1 MNTDPPERDSESIQS
16 PERNSES
23 IQSIE
28 RAAAILEAVAA
39 GDGHGRRLID
49 IAADTGLRKA
59 TAHRI
64 LGTLA
69 QVGLV
74 EQDER
79 TSRFSLGLRLF
90 SLAMAAANR
99 YGLADLASE
108 CMLRLAER
116 THDTIYLTI
125 RSGYEAVCV
134 DRVTGGFPIK
144 TLSLNVGDRRPLGVG
159 AGNLAML
166 AGLPDDEIRTIVA
179 ANAPQYPHF
188 GKLDSATIM
197 AAVEESRE
205 LGYAFN
211 DRLILAGMRAVGVPV
226 LGHDGRPVAALS
238 VAAITERMSPARR
251 ADIVAWL
258 TEEAEALNARLREAI
273 GKVTESRVRR
283 LAGDQP
289 APTVR

>member
-1 MNTDPPERDSESIQS
+1 MNTDP

-90 SLAMAAANR
+90 SLGMAAANR

-116 THDTIYLTI
+116 THDTVYLTI

-197 AAVEESRE
+197 AVVEESRE

-258 TEEAEALNARLREAI
+258 AEEAKALNERLREAI

-289 APTVR
+289 ASTVR

>member
-1 MNTDPPERDSESIQS
+1 MSTDPPER
-16 PERNSES
+16 NTES

-79 TSRFSLGLRLF
+79 TSRFHLGLRLF
-90 SLAMAAANR
+90 SLGMTAANR

-116 THDTIYLTI
+116 THDTVYLTV
-125 RSGYEAVCV
+125 RSGNEAVCV
-134 DRVTGGFPIK
+134 DRVTGMFPIK

-166 AGLPDDEIRTIVA
+166 AWLPDHEIREIVA
-179 ANAPQYPHF
+179 ANAPRYPHF

-197 AAVEESRE
+197 ALVEESRE

-226 LGHDGRPVAALS
+226 MGHDERPVAALS
-238 VAAITERMSPARR
+238 VAAITERMSAARR

-258 TEEAEALNARLREAI
+258 AGEAKALHERLRDAI

-289 APTVR
+289 AR

>member
-1 MNTDPPERDSESIQS
+1 MTTDASQ
-16 PERNSES
+16 RNLES

-69 QVGLV
+69 QVGLI
-74 EQDER
+74 EQDEH
-79 TSRFSLGLRLF
+79 TSRFHLGLRLL
-90 SLAMAAANR
+90 SLGMTAAGR

-108 CMLRLAER
+108 CMLGLAER
-116 THDTIYLTI
+116 THDTVYLTV
-125 RSGYEAVCV
+125 RSGNEAVCV
-134 DRVTGGFPIK
+134 DRVTGMFPIK

-166 AGLPDDEIRTIVA
+166 AWLPDDEVRQIVA
-179 ANAPQYPHF
+179 ANAQQYPHF
-188 GKLDSATIM
+188 GKLDAATIM
-197 AAVEESRE
+197 ALVEASRE

-226 LGHDGRPVAALS
+226 MGHDGRPVAALS
-238 VAAITERMSPARR
+238 VAAISERMSAARR

-258 TEEAEALNARLREAI
+258 AEQATVLHERLRDAI
-273 GKVTESRVRR
+273 GKVTESRVQR
-283 LAGDQP
+283 LSGDQP
-289 APTVR
+289 AVR

>member
-1 MNTDPPERDSESIQS
+1 MNTDP

-39 GDGHGRRLID
+39 GEGHGRRLID

-90 SLAMAAANR
+90 SLGMAAANR

-116 THDTIYLTI
+116 THDTVYLTI

-166 AGLPDDEIRTIVA
+166 AWLPDDEIRTIVA

-197 AAVEESRE
+197 AVVEESRE

-258 TEEAEALNARLREAI
+258 AEEAKALNERLREAI

>member
-1 MNTDPPERDSESIQS
+1 MNTDP

-90 SLAMAAANR
+90 SLGMAAANR

-116 THDTIYLTI
+116 THDTVYLTI

-166 AGLPDDEIRTIVA
+166 AWLPDDEIRTIVA

-197 AAVEESRE
+197 AVVEESRE

-258 TEEAEALNARLREAI
+258 AEEAKALNERLREAI

>member
-1 MNTDPPERDSESIQS
+1 MNTDP

-90 SLAMAAANR
+90 SLGMAAANR

-258 TEEAEALNARLREAI
+258 AEEAKALNERLREAI

-283 LAGDQP
+283 LAGDQS

>member
-1 MNTDPPERDSESIQS
+1 MNTDP

-90 SLAMAAANR
+90 SLGMAAANR

-116 THDTIYLTI
+116 THDTVYLTI

-166 AGLPDDEIRTIVA
+166 AWLPDDEIRTIVA

-188 GKLDSATIM
+188 GKLDSATIL
-197 AAVEESRE
+197 AVVEESRE

-258 TEEAEALNARLREAI
+258 AEEAKALNERLREAI

>member
-1 MNTDPPERDSESIQS
+1 VSTDPA
-16 PERNSES
+16 ERNPES

-79 TSRFSLGLRLF
+79 TSRFYLGLRLF
-90 SLAMAAANR
+90 SLGMAGANR
-99 YGLADLASE
+99 YGLADLASA
-108 CMLRLAER
+108 CLLRLAER
-116 THDTIYLTI
+116 THDTVYLTV
-125 RSGYEAVCV
+125 RSGHEAVCV

-166 AGLPDDEIRTIVA
+166 AWLPDDEIRTIVT
-179 ANAPQYPHF
+179 ANASRYPHF

-197 AAVEESRE
+197 ALVQESRE

-211 DRLILAGMRAVGVPV
+211 DRMILAGMRAVGVPV

-238 VAAITERMSPARR
+238 VAAITERMSAARR
-251 ADIVAWL
+251 ADIVVWL
-258 TEEAEALNARLREAI
+258 TEEAGALNERLREAL

-289 APTVR
+289 APAAR